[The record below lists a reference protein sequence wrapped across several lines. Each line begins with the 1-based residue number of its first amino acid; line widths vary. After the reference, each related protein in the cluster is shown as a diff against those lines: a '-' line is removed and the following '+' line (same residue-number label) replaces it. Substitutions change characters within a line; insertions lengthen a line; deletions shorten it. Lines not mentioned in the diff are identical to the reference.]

1 MKRSL
6 LYLFLV
12 LGLLSAVACK
22 KNDPPK
28 PDPDPDPVDTLMIK
42 SFIFSGLNPTITAT
56 INQQN
61 KTITA
66 AIPRSADIRNL
77 QVTVTYNEGATLTPP
92 SGFAYD
98 FSNPLEFSLR
108 KGAEIVR
115 YTATVTYQA
124 SNQNQLL
131 AVRFPDLFRTGQISG
146 NNIALEVPFGT
157 NLNEVLIQMDVSP
170 FATVQ
175 PASGSTVNLSQPL
188 PVVVTAED
196 GTTRQYTINTT
207 VLPQETAI
215 RGFWIPDPTHT
226 PFLTS
231 LPNIQAGV
239 AMAKELNFNALYVCA
254 WAKTR
259 TLYPSQ
265 TLAANSTYADAREG
279 MFTPGYSGLT
289 DDPLTDLITVA
300 HAEGLKVILW
310 YEYGFMARWGSAPT
324 PQNDRILAV
333 RPHWLGINNAGQ
345 ASNYNSSDFYY
356 NAYNPE
362 VQQFILD
369 LIMEA
374 VNNYDIDGVQG
385 DDRLPAMPRNAGY
398 DEYTVNRYKAEHN
411 GANPPNDPNNWQW
424 VRWRAN
430 ILNNFAGTLYQ
441 TVKAAKPHV
450 LVASS
455 PNPYPWAFENL
466 MQEWPVW
473 LSQNNVQVMMV
484 QCYRY
489 TIQGYRSTVDE
500 MLNYF
505 MANSDG
511 NKQRLA
517 PGLILY
523 GSAGLTDPE
532 LIAEQIKYNRQVGIP
547 GESFFYNTPLGDA
560 RIRKVIKAMYPA
572 PAIFPNF

>member
-1 MKRSL
+1 MNRN
-6 LYLFLV
+6 LFLFLLI
-12 LGLLSAVACK
+12 LGLMNIVACK

-42 SFIFSGLNPTITAT
+42 SFVFSGLNPAIAAT
-56 INQQN
+56 INQQ
-61 KTITA
+61 TRSITA
-66 AIPRSADIRNL
+66 AVPRSANIKNL
-77 QVTVTYNEGATLTPP
+77 LVTVDFNEGATLNPA

-98 FSNPLEFSLR
+98 FSNSLEFSLR
-108 KGAEIVR
+108 KGAELIK
-115 YTATVTYQA
+115 YTVSVSYQA
-124 SNQNQLL
+124 SSQNQLL
-131 AVRFPDLFRTGQISG
+131 SVKFPDLFRTGQING
-146 NNIALEVPFGT
+146 NSVSLNVPYGT
-157 NLNEVLIQMDVSP
+157 NLNEVLVEFSVSP
-170 FATVQ
+170 FATVS
-175 PASGSTVNLSQPL
+175 PASGGMVNLSQPL
-188 PVVVTAED
+188 NVSVTAED
-196 GTTRQYTINTT
+196 GTVRQYTINTT
-207 VLPQETAI
+207 VLPEETAI

-231 LPNIQAGV
+231 LPNIEAGV
-239 AMAKELNFNALYVCA
+239 ALAKELNFNALYVCA

-259 TLYPSQ
+259 TLYPSP
-265 TLAANSTYADAREG
+265 TLAANSTYSTAREG

-289 DDPLTDLITVA
+289 DDPLADLITVA
-300 HAEGLKVILW
+300 HANGLKVILW

-333 RPHWLGINNAGQ
+333 RPHWLGINNTGQ
-345 ASNYNSSDFYY
+345 AANYNNSDYYY

-362 VQQFILD
+362 VQQFMLD

-398 DEYTVNRYKAEHN
+398 DEYTVNLYKAEHN
-411 GANPPNDPNNWQW
+411 GANPPNEPNNWQW

-430 ILNNFAGTLYQ
+430 ILNSFAGTLFQ

-450 LVASS
+450 LVSSS
-455 PNPYPWAFENL
+455 PNPFPWAFENL

-473 LSQNNVQVMMV
+473 LNQNNVQVLMV

-500 MLNYF
+500 MLSYF

-523 GSAGLTDPE
+523 GSAGLTDPD

-547 GESFFYNTPLGDA
+547 GESFFYNTPLSDP
-560 RIRKVIKAMYPA
+560 RIRKVIRAMYPA
-572 PAIFPNF
+572 PANFPQF